1 MKKLVISCLL
11 VIMTLSL
18 TACGSKNNSTSNS
31 TKQEAQLNDAKG
43 SFGDLKTM
51 PEFKVND
58 VNDKVVTNDIFKD
71 KKLTMINIWGTF
83 CKPCIDEMPE
93 LQELYKEYEKKG
105 VNIIGIVAD
114 GDTNEVKAFEILKK
128 SKVDFTNLIPNEKF
142 QKDFVSKTNAVPV
155 TIFLNSKGE
164 ILETVV
170 GAREKEAYKKLIEN
184 NLNMVK

>member
-11 VIMTLSL
+11 VVMTLSL
-18 TACGSKNNSTSNS
+18 TACGSKNNNASNS
-31 TKQEAQLNDAKG
+31 TKQEAELQDTKG

-93 LQELYKEYEKKG
+93 LQDLYNEYGKKD
-105 VNIIGIVAD
+105 VNIIGVVAD
-114 GDTNEVKAFEILKK
+114 GDTNEVKALLFFE
-128 SKVDFTNLIPNEKF
+128 
-142 QKDFVSKTNAVPV
+142 
-155 TIFLNSKGE
+155 
-164 ILETVV
+164 
-170 GAREKEAYKKLIEN
+170 
-184 NLNMVK
+184 